1 MILKKYI
8 FQNMCAAIWV
18 DARAH
23 VLKYIFF
30 KNINYI
36 NSHKLPNIS
45 FQFNRKNPVLTF
57 STIIIGGCTI
67 DF

>member
-8 FQNMCAAIWV
+8 FQNIWV